1 MAGAVGHSGRSAGVA
16 RTTGTNALQRRRC
29 NQADS
34 RTFWRRNGAHS
45 FLPFDAAKAQFSGV
59 RRTHQPLGFGIH
71 QRIEYFAAEIRRH
84 GVAGDPRP
92 RRDRR
97 GGYAPVVFRSRPHR
111 GFQGTVRGLPAA
123 AATQGGAGYRAP
135 IALVCS
141 GPGELLN
148 LPATDKCL
156 RAIALFLLSTQA
168 TLAQESHPKPPP
180 PPPGAKA
187 VKCVGREVPQF
198 TDITS
203 KTGIHFDHV
212 SSSDSKYVVESMSGG
227 VLLIDYDRDGYPD
240 IYFTNAPT
248 VDMAMK
254 GQAARGA
261 LYHNNHDG
269 TFTDVTEKAGLATPC
284 FAMGGAVGDYNN
296 DGWPDIYL
304 TCLGGNKL
312 FKNNGDGTFTD
323 VSKAAGVDDP
333 DGYYGMSV
341 IFCDFNNTGRPDIY
355 VANDSTPKFLY
366 KNLGNGKFQE
376 IGLESGTAVSEDGS
390 EQASMGIAVG
400 DYLHTGLQSLYV
412 TNFSDEYSN
421 LFRNDGE
428 WNFSDVSYKSGV
440 ALPSLPYVKWG
451 TAFFDADN
459 DGWLDLIVV
468 GGHVYPQ
475 VDTLPSGA
483 RYKEPKVLQ
492 LNQKDGTFCDA
503 SDQAGPDLRIP
514 RVSRGVAAGDLFNDG
529 NMDLVIE
536 DLAGSPMILRNNGIA
551 GRHWVSFELQGTK
564 SNRMAIGARLKIVAG
579 GLTQTEE
586 IHSGGSY
593 LSQNDLRVHFGL
605 NTAKKI
611 DSLEIRWPSGK
622 IETLKN
628 LDVDKFYSVLEGQGI
643 VPAEKIRAAPALAAK
658 P

>member
-1 MAGAVGHSGRSAGVA
+1 M
-16 RTTGTNALQRRRC
+16 N
-29 NQADS
+29 S
-34 RTFWRRNGAHS
+34 R
-45 FLPFDAAKAQFSGV
+45 L
-59 RRTHQPLGFGIH
+59 
-71 QRIEYFAAEIRRH
+71 
-84 GVAGDPRP
+84 AGDVCKL
-92 RRDRR
+92 RD
-97 GGYAPVVFRSRPHR
+97 V
-111 GFQGTVRGLPAA
+111 AA
-123 AATQGGAGYRAP
+123 N
-135 IALVCS
+135 S
-141 GPGELLN
+141 
-148 LPATDKCL
+148 L
-156 RAIALFLLSTQA
+156 RALALMCLSAQLA
-168 TLAQESHPKPPP
+168 IAQESHPQPPP

-187 VKCVGREVPQF
+187 IKCVGRDVPQF
-198 TDITS
+198 TDITG
-203 KTGIHFDHV
+203 KTGIHFNHV

-227 VLLIDYDRDGYPD
+227 VILIDYDRDGYPD

-248 VDMAMK
+248 VDMAIK
-254 GQAARGA
+254 GKSAPGA

-269 TFTDVTEKAGLATPC
+269 TFTDVTDKARLATPC

-296 DGWPDIYL
+296 DGWPDLYL

-312 FKNNGDGTFTD
+312 FRNNGDGTFTDVTKQTGIADGRWSTGAAFGDYDGDGYLDLMVTNYVDFHLDDLPGFGKAPNCKYRGIDVQCGPRGLKGAGDALFHNNGDGTFTD
-323 VSKAAGVDDP
+323 VSKTAGVDDAN
-333 DGYYGMSV
+333 GYYGMSV
-341 IFCDFNNTGRPDIY
+341 IFSDFNNTGRPDIY

-400 DYLHTGLQSLYV
+400 DYLHNGFQSLYV

-421 LFRNDGE
+421 LFRNDGN

-451 TAFFDADN
+451 TVFFDADN

-492 LNQKDGTFCDA
+492 LNQKNGTFCDA
-503 SDQAGPDLRIP
+503 SEETGPAMRVP

-529 NMDLVIE
+529 NVDIVVE
-536 DLAGSPMILRNNGIA
+536 DLAGEPMILKNNGIA

-564 SNRMAIGARLKIVAG
+564 SNRLAIGARLKIVAG
-579 GLTQTEE
+579 GMSQTEE

-605 NTAKKI
+605 NTATKI
-611 DSLEIRWPSGK
+611 DSVEIRWPSGK
-622 IETLKN
+622 IEKLKN
-628 LDVDKFYSVLEGQGI
+628 LDVDKFYSILEGQGI
-643 VPAEKIRAAPALAAK
+643 VPAEKIRPSASVK